1 MEKCP
6 FLPLKSHLFL
16 LEKRETTEI
25 CLAWSVSIV
34 PPTMF
39 SRCEERHHRG
49 GDGGGDWKFCLD
61 RINDNQMLSD
71 FTSLNV

>member
-6 FLPLKSHLFL
+6 FLLLKSHLFL

-39 SRCEERHHRG
+39 SHLE
-49 GDGGGDWKFCLD
+49 
-61 RINDNQMLSD
+61 
-71 FTSLNV
+71 SLLGKTPFSFE